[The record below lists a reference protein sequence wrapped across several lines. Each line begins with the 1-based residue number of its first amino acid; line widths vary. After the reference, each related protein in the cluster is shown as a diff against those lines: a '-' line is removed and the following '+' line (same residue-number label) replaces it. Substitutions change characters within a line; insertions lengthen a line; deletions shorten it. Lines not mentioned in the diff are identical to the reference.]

1 MASLTAE
8 INLLKEQAS
17 RGQDYRHKQADKAL
31 MYSDVWV
38 LFFVVVFFCFF

>member
-38 LFFVVVFFCFF
+38 LFFFAFFCFF